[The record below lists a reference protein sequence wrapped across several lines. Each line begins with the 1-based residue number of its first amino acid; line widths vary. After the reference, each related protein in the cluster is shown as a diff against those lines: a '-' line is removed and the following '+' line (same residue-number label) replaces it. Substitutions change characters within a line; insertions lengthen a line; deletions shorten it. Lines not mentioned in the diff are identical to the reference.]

1 MKTAP
6 VKRKEPLREKI
17 CYYIDDGNIP
27 EEIHERIMYLGSS
40 RNFLARVVIK
50 GYRFLRE
57 RHLEYEFREW
67 YRKQDGC

>member
-40 RNFLARVVIK
+40 RKFLARVVIK

-67 YRKQDGC
+67 YRKQEGC

>member
-40 RNFLARVVIK
+40 RKFLAR
-50 GYRFLRE
+50 L
-57 RHLEYEFREW
+57 
-67 YRKQDGC
+67 